1 MNLTAGEFLLCPEVG
16 EVIVIRPYFKGVRM
30 TLEVMAES
38 FEGANDS
45 KEFFVVDVVVEF
57 GRLHGFGEESNRVPS
72 IEEVGLFKNGT
83 ESKVTSIGDDTKRK
97 GGIREGED
105 RGDGKGVNEGAKG
118 RFLGRGPNV
127 GDVFLCES
135 KERVCN
141 LGIVLNEAMVKIAK
155 A

>member
-1 MNLTAGEFLLCPEVG
+1 MVGEFLLCLEVG
-16 EVIVIRPYFKGVRM
+16 EVIVIGPYFKGVRM

-83 ESKVTSIGDDTKRK
+83 ESEVTSIGDDTKRK
-97 GGIREGED
+97 GGIREGKD
-105 RGDGKGVNEGAKG
+105 WGN
-118 RFLGRGPNV
+118 
-127 GDVFLCES
+127 CE
-135 KERVCN
+135 EPT
-141 LGIVLNEAMVKIAK
+141 
-155 A
+155 

>member
-1 MNLTAGEFLLCPEVG
+1 
-16 EVIVIRPYFKGVRM
+16 M
-30 TLEVMAES
+30 TLEVMSES

-45 KEFFVVDVVVEF
+45 EEFFVVDVVVEF

-72 IEEVGLFKNGT
+72 IEKVGLFKNGT
-83 ESKVTSIGDDTKRK
+83 KSKVTSISDDAKRK

-105 RGDGKGVNEGAKG
+105 RSNCKGVNEGAKG
-118 RFLGRGPNV
+118 RFLGCGPNV
-127 GDVFLCES
+127 GNIFLCES

-141 LGIVLNEAMVKIAK
+141 LGIVLDEATVEVAK

>member
-1 MNLTAGEFLLCPEVG
+1 MAGEFLLCSEVG
-16 EVIVIRPYFKGVRM
+16 EVIVIGPYFKWVRM

-45 KEFFVVDVVVEF
+45 EEFFVMDVIVEF
-57 GRLHGFGEESNRVPS
+57 GRLHGFGEESNRVPLV
-72 IEEVGLFKNGT
+72 EKVGLFKNGT
-83 ESKVTSIGDDTKRK
+83 KSEVTSIGDDMKRK

-105 RGDGKGVNEGAKG
+105 RGDRKGVNEGAKG
-118 RFLGRGPNV
+118 RFLGHGPNV
-127 GDVFLCES
+127 GDIFLCES

-141 LGIVLNEAMVKIAK
+141 LGIILDEATVKVAK

>member
-1 MNLTAGEFLLCPEVG
+1 MAGEFLLCSEVG
-16 EVIVIRPYFKGVRM
+16 EVIVVGPYFKGFRM

-38 FEGANDS
+38 FEGTNDS
-45 KEFFVVDVVVEF
+45 KEYFVVDVVVEF
-57 GRLHGFGEESNRVPS
+57 GWLHGFGEESNRVPAV
-72 IEEVGLFKNGT
+72 EKVRLFQNGT
-83 ESKVTSIGDDTKRK
+83 ESEVTSIGDDAKRK

-105 RGDGKGVNEGAKG
+105 GGDGKGVNEGAKG
-118 RFLGRGPNV
+118 RFLGHGPNV

-141 LGIVLNEAMVKIAK
+141 LGIVLDEATVEVAE

>member
-1 MNLTAGEFLLCPEVG
+1 MVGEFLLCLEVG
-16 EVIVIRPYFKGVRM
+16 EVIVIGPYFKGVRM

-45 KEFFVVDVVVEF
+45 KEFFVVDVVVEL

-72 IEEVGLFKNGT
+72 VEKVGLFENGT
-83 ESKVTSIGDDTKRK
+83 ESEVTSISDDAKRK

-105 RGDGKGVNEGAKG
+105 WGDRKGVNEGAKG
-118 RFLGRGPNV
+118 RFLGYGPNV
-127 GDVFLCES
+127 RDVFLCES
-135 KERVCN
+135 KERVGN
-141 LGIVLNEAMVKIAK
+141 LRIILDEATVKVAK

>member
-1 MNLTAGEFLLCPEVG
+1 
-16 EVIVIRPYFKGVRM
+16 M

-38 FEGANDS
+38 FKGVNDS
-45 KEFFVVDVVVEF
+45 EEFFVVDVVVELR
-57 GRLHGFGEESNRVPS
+57 RLHGFGEESNRVPS
-72 IEEVGLFKNGT
+72 VEKVRLLKNGT

-105 RGDGKGVNEGAKG
+105 QGDGKGVNEGAKG
-118 RFLGRGPNV
+118 RFLGCGPNI

-141 LGIVLNEAMVKIAK
+141 LGIILDEVTVKVAK

>member
-1 MNLTAGEFLLCPEVG
+1 MAGEFLLSSEVG
-16 EVIVIRPYFKGVRM
+16 EVIVIGPDFKGVRM

-45 KEFFVVDVVVEF
+45 EEFFVMDVVVEF
-57 GRLHGFGEESNRVPS
+57 GRLHGLGEESNRVPL
-72 IEEVGLFKNGT
+72 IEEVGLLKNGT
-83 ESKVTSIGDDTKRK
+83 ESKVTSIGNDTKRK

-105 RGDGKGVNEGAKG
+105 WGDGKGVNEGPKG

-127 GDVFLCES
+127 GDVFLCER

-141 LGIVLNEAMVKIAK
+141 LGIVLDEATVKVAK